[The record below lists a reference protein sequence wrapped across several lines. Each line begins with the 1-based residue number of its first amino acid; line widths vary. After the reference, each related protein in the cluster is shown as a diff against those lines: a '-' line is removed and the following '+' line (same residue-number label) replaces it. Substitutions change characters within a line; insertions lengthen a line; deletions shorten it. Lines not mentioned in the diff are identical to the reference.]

1 MIPIVRHAALMVV
14 GSLLVFTALFV
25 AAILRRK
32 RWWLLL
38 HRSAGLAGTAV
49 ILLGAVAA
57 VAVIASSTG
66 RHLRVPHTWLGAVTI
81 ATALV
86 VPVLGLLQF
95 RIRTKAATLR
105 TFHRFCG
112 RFLAGAAFA
121 TLLLGLRLTGIL

>member
-1 MIPIVRHAALMVV
+1 MTPIVRHAALMAA

-25 AAILRRK
+25 TATQRRK
-32 RWWLLL
+32 RWRLLL
-38 HRSAGLAGTAV
+38 HRSAGIAGTSV
-49 ILLGAVAA
+49 ILLGTVAA
-57 VAVIASSTG
+57 VAAIAFSTG

-81 ATALV
+81 ATALI

-95 RIRTKAATLR
+95 RIRTKAGTLR

>member
-1 MIPIVRHAALMVV
+1 MAA
-14 GSLLVFTALFV
+14 GSLLVFTAILV
-25 AAILRRK
+25 AAALRRK

-38 HRSAGLAGTAV
+38 HRSAGLAGTSV

-57 VAVIASSTG
+57 VAVIVFSTG
-66 RHLRVPHTWLGAVTI
+66 RHLRVPHTWLGTVTI
-81 ATALV
+81 ATALI

-95 RIRTKAATLR
+95 RIRTKAGTLR
-105 TFHRFCG
+105 TIHRFCG

>member
-1 MIPIVRHAALMVV
+1 MTPIVRHAALMAA
-14 GSLLVFTALFV
+14 GLLLVFTALFV
-25 AAILRRK
+25 AATLRRK

-38 HRSAGLAGTAV
+38 HRSAGLAGTSV
-49 ILLGAVAA
+49 ILLGAIAA
-57 VAVIASSTG
+57 VAAIAFSTG

-86 VPVLGLLQF
+86 VPVLGLLQS
-95 RIRTKAATLR
+95 RIRTKAGTFR

>member
-112 RFLAGAAFA
+112 RFLVAAAFA